1 LGLVPLWA
9 ALAHPVLYPARYSLE
24 ALPK

>member
-1 LGLVPLWA
+1 LVPLWA
-9 ALAHPVLYPARYSLE
+9 ALAHPVLYPLEHSRE